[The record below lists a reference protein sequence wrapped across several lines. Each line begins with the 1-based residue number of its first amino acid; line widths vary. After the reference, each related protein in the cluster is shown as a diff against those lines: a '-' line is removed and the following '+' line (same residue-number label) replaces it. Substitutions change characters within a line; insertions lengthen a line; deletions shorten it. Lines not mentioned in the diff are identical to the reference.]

1 MRRTSTA
8 VRALAR
14 ATWNDGITPAVN
26 ATTSKGWVGHQQRV
40 AAATL
45 FDATRRDG
53 GVRTLATSSK
63 PYAVLGGHAAARR
76 AGANGQGAGKAGGGD
91 GRKASGKTSWS
102 GRARV
107 ALFGAALAYVVATHL
122 SETDEGEEES
132 ETATVENWSG
142 TKKVECERM
151 VTPETTEELVRALE
165 SAKRKKMRPVGS
177 ALSPNGCA
185 FEGKGM
191 VSMGLL
197 DKVVSVDAEKKTVT
211 LQAGARVRE
220 VVEALRPHGLTLQN
234 YASIREQQMGGF
246 TQVGAHG
253 TGAAIP
259 PVDDTVVEMK
269 IVSPSRGLV
278 TLSAEKE
285 PELFNLAKC
294 GIGALGVVAELTIQC
309 VDAHKLV
316 EHTWTATPS
325 EIESKHESWLREH
338 QHIRYMWIP
347 HTDTVVVVAS
357 NPLKPGEREPRIK
370 SGYSEKKRVEPLVRL
385 LREVAPNVNP
395 ANMGFGQLR
404 DELLKVNPLNV
415 EHVKRVNAAEAEFWK
430 RSKGMRIDWSD
441 QILGFDCGGQQHV
454 LEVAFPAGE
463 LESERSAA
471 APLREDLQFMRELR
485 EMIEEKQIPAHA
497 PIEQRWTSGSSSPM
511 SPAAGSPQSLH
522 SWVGIIMYLPTT
534 VESERE
540 AITQAFTRYG
550 EQEFDKLGDK
560 YKLRTHWAKIELP
573 EDANRL
579 ATLRRQ
585 IREHYPVKE
594 FNAARKYMDP
604 YGILSNE
611 LIAGLFKN

>member
-1 MRRTSTA
+1 MRRTSTV

-14 ATWNDGITPAVN
+14 ATWNDGITPVVN

-269 IVSPSRGLV
+269 IVSPARGLV

-285 PELFNLAKC
+285 PELFKLAKC

-430 RSKGMRIDWSD
+430 RSKGMRVDWSD

-463 LESERSAA
+463 LESERSAD

-511 SPAAGSPQSLH
+511 SPAAGSAQSLH

>member
-1 MRRTSTA
+1 MRRTSTV

-53 GVRTLATSSK
+53 GARTLATSSK
-63 PYAVLGGHAAARR
+63 PYAVLGGRAAARR
-76 AGANGQGAGKAGGGD
+76 AGANGQGAGKAGGGE
-91 GRKASGKTSWS
+91 GQKASGKTSWS

-132 ETATVENWSG
+132 EAATVENWSG

-151 VTPETTEELVRALE
+151 VTPETMEELVRALE
-165 SAKRKKMRPVGS
+165 STKRKKMRPVGS

-253 TGAAIP
+253 TGATIP

-285 PELFNLAKC
+285 PELFKLAKC

-430 RSKGMRIDWSD
+430 RSKGMRVDWSD

-560 YKLRTHWAKIELP
+560 YKIRTHWAKIELP

-604 YGILSNE
+604 YGSLSNE

>member
-1 MRRTSTA
+1 M
-8 VRALAR
+8 
-14 ATWNDGITPAVN
+14 
-26 ATTSKGWVGHQQRV
+26 
-40 AAATL
+40 
-45 FDATRRDG
+45 
-53 GVRTLATSSK
+53 
-63 PYAVLGGHAAARR
+63 
-76 AGANGQGAGKAGGGD
+76 
-91 GRKASGKTSWS
+91 
-102 GRARV
+102 

>member
-1 MRRTSTA
+1 MRRTSTV

-26 ATTSKGWVGHQQRV
+26 ATTSKGWVGQQQRV

-45 FDATRRDG
+45 FDATRRDEG
-53 GVRTLATSSK
+53 ARTLATSSK
-63 PYAVLGGHAAARR
+63 PYAVLGGRVAARR
-76 AGANGQGAGKAGGGD
+76 AGANGQGAGKEGGGD

-122 SETDEGEEES
+122 SETDEREEES
-132 ETATVENWSG
+132 EAATVENWSG

-165 SAKRKKMRPVGS
+165 STKRKKMRPVGS

-253 TGAAIP
+253 TGATIP

-285 PELFNLAKC
+285 PELFKLAKC

-347 HTDTVVVVAS
+347 YTDTVVVVAS

-430 RSKGMRIDWSD
+430 RSKGMRVDWSD

-463 LESERSAA
+463 LESERSAD

-573 EDANRL
+573 ENANRL

-604 YGILSNE
+604 YGSLSNE